1 MPRFKH
7 TAVDRN
13 RLKRHLRELVRIG
26 MLPRIAP
33 QDVVI
38 RTRPET
44 YRATFDQLAAEI
56 STVVDR
62 LPTRTSP

>member
-7 TAVDRN
+7 SAVDRN
-13 RLKRHLRELVRIG
+13 RLKRHLRELVRTG
-26 MLPRIAP
+26 MLPRIGP

-38 RTRPET
+38 RTRPDT
-44 YRATFDQLAAEI
+44 YHATFDQLAAEI

-62 LPTRTSP
+62 LPARPST